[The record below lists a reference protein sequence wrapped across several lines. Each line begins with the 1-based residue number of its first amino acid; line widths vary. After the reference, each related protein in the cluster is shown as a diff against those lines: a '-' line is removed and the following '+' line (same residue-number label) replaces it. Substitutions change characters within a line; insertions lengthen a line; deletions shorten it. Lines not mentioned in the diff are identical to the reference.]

1 MLSKRQILTLP
12 IAWLLFVGQSRA
24 QTAAKLVVWKSE
36 RRMVAYDAA
45 GRALQTFHIA
55 LGPSPKGHKSEEG
68 DGRTPEGLYKI
79 SGRNKASGYHLSLR
93 VSYPKTA
100 DRAQAKA
107 RGVSPGGDIFIH
119 GQPNGTLPGKFKIPY
134 DWTAGCIAISNA
146 EIEALWEMVANGTP
160 IDIKP

>member
-12 IAWLLFVGQSRA
+12 VVGLFFAGQARA
-24 QTAAKLVVWKSE
+24 QTVAKLVVWKSE

-55 LGPSPKGHKSEEG
+55 LGPTPKGHKSEEG
-68 DGRTPEGLYKI
+68 DGRTPEGLYRI
-79 SGRNKASGYHLSLR
+79 SGRNKTSAYHLSLR
-93 VSYPKTA
+93 ISYPNAA

-119 GQPNGTLPGKFKIPY
+119 GQPNGTLPGKLKIPY
-134 DWTAGCIAISNA
+134 DWTAGCIAVSNA
-146 EIEALWEMVANGTP
+146 EIEALWAMVANGTP
-160 IDIKP
+160 VDIKP